1 MVKKII
7 KLLLIFIP
15 VFPVMFFLNTGFDSG
30 TPWKTVQTIGFS
42 LIFSLSLIWPNT
54 RRYFL
59 ILAGILI
66 ISIPMI
72 FICEAKDFCFGQPVW
87 SEVLG
92 SSGFGLI
99 LLLLITFLPQI
110 IKKGFMEKV

>member
-1 MVKKII
+1 MVKII
-7 KLLLIFIP
+7 WLLLIFIP
-15 VFPVMFFLNTGFDSG
+15 VFPVLFFLNTGFDSG
-30 TPWKTVQTIGFS
+30 TPWKTFQTIGFS
-42 LIFSLSLIWPNT
+42 LVFSLSLIWPNT

-72 FICEAKDFCFGQPVW
+72 FMCEARDFCFGQPVW

-92 SSGFGLI
+92 SSGFGLVS
-99 LLLLITFLPQI
+99 LLLISYVPQL
-110 IKKGFMEKV
+110 IKKGYIENI